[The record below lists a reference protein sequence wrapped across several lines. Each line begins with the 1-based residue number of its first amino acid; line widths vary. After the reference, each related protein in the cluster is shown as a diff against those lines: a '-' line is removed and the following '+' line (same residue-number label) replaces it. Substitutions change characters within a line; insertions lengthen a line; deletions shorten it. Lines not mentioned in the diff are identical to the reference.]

1 MTGEEYNHIN
11 DVMQDL
17 YQDGKL
23 SEDDFDFICKVID
36 DADMKDKYRWHD
48 LKKNPEDLP
57 ADNTDKLV
65 HTDEGSY
72 AVAYYRE
79 CIGKWCF
86 YNPDINHGCSY
97 IEESSLIVDGWREIE
112 KEVSE

>member
-36 DADMKDKYRWHD
+36 DADMKDKYRWHEGHPIND
-48 LKKNPEDLP
+48 VSLGDCVLEILTYDGYKIVKYFPNDQYKF
-57 ADNTDKLV
+57 ADI
-65 HTDEGSY
+65 S
-72 AVAYYRE
+72 
-79 CIGKWCF
+79 
-86 YNPDINHGCSY
+86 
-97 IEESSLIVDGWREIE
+97 SSLHRGYKNISEIKAYRIHEGYEVRE
-112 KEVSE
+112 